1 MRQTNLGGY
10 VLFFG
15 HLRDAGRVPVFA
27 GGVPTGHVD
36 DAILGFSTKVEES
49 HMKQIIPDGPRI
61 KTLRLG
67 LESNATQKEL
77 AYAVRVSE
85 RKLRQIENESA
96 PISVATMEL
105 LAKNLGVHRE
115 QITVRQSALQLVAAD
130 GETVFDTILS
140 DLRKDRLVPRFDY
153 DLANVTMDEGVLF
166 KEASHVHDF
175 VCEIMVPLNEETGE
189 YAEELIAI
197 LTSLTWS
204 ERSSLDRPTSV
215 EEIALR
221 RRIRQLMVLLRG
233 NDIWIYHTHLFRKL
247 PERHTLPPED
257 EPSEM
262 RSRFIIALAPP
273 GEYGETCVRVPVDHG
288 QPFVLKGW

>member
-1 MRQTNLGGY
+1 
-10 VLFFG
+10 
-15 HLRDAGRVPVFA
+15 
-27 GGVPTGHVD
+27 
-36 DAILGFSTKVEES
+36 
-49 HMKQIIPDGPRI
+49 MKQIIPDGPRI
-61 KTLRLG
+61 KALRLR
-67 LESNATQKEL
+67 LEKNATQKEL

-130 GETVFDTILS
+130 GDTVFDTILS

-166 KEASHVHDF
+166 KEASDVHDF
-175 VCEIMVPLNEETGE
+175 VCEIMVPLNEETGK

-273 GEYGETCVRVPVDHG
+273 GEYGETSVRVPVDHG

>member
-1 MRQTNLGGY
+1 
-10 VLFFG
+10 
-15 HLRDAGRVPVFA
+15 
-27 GGVPTGHVD
+27 
-36 DAILGFSTKVEES
+36 
-49 HMKQIIPDGPRI
+49 MKLIIPDGPRI
-61 KTLRLG
+61 KMLRLG
-67 LESNATQKEL
+67 LERNATQKEL

-273 GEYGETCVRVPVDHG
+273 GEYGETSVRVPVDHG

>member
-1 MRQTNLGGY
+1 
-10 VLFFG
+10 
-15 HLRDAGRVPVFA
+15 
-27 GGVPTGHVD
+27 
-36 DAILGFSTKVEES
+36 
-49 HMKQIIPDGPRI
+49 MKQIIPDGPRI

-67 LESNATQKEL
+67 LERNATQKEL

-153 DLANVTMDEGVLF
+153 DLANVTMDEGLLF
-166 KEASHVHDF
+166 KEASNVHDF
-175 VCEIMVPLNEETGE
+175 VCEIMIPLTDETGK

-215 EEIALR
+215 EEVALR
-221 RRIRQLMVLLRG
+221 RRIRHLMVLLRG
-233 NDIWIYHTHLFRKL
+233 NDIWIYHTHLFRRL
-247 PERHTLPPED
+247 PERHTLPPD
-257 EPSEM
+257 DAPSELS
-262 RSRFIIALAPP
+262 SRFIIALAPP
-273 GEYGETCVRVPVDHG
+273 GEYGEISVRVPVDHG
-288 QPFVLKGW
+288 QPFLLKGW

>member
-1 MRQTNLGGY
+1 
-10 VLFFG
+10 
-15 HLRDAGRVPVFA
+15 
-27 GGVPTGHVD
+27 
-36 DAILGFSTKVEES
+36 
-49 HMKQIIPDGPRI
+49 MKQIIPDGPRI

-67 LESNATQKEL
+67 LERNATQKEL

-85 RKLRQIENESA
+85 RKLRQIENESV

-175 VCEIMVPLNEETGE
+175 VCEIMVPLNEETGG

-197 LTSLTWS
+197 LTSPDV
-204 ERSSLDRPTSV
+204 ERTEQPGSPDLGRGDR
-215 EEIALR
+215 
-221 RRIRQLMVLLRG
+221 
-233 NDIWIYHTHLFRKL
+233 
-247 PERHTLPPED
+247 
-257 EPSEM
+257 
-262 RSRFIIALAPP
+262 APP
-273 GEYGETCVRVPVDHG
+273 AHPTAHGPPARQRYMDLSYTLVPDAAGAPHASARG
-288 QPFVLKGW
+288 

>member
-1 MRQTNLGGY
+1 
-10 VLFFG
+10 
-15 HLRDAGRVPVFA
+15 VPVFA

-36 DAILGFSTKVEES
+36 DAILGFSAKVEES

-67 LESNATQKEL
+67 LERNATQKEL
-77 AYAVRVSE
+77 AHAVRVSE
-85 RKLRQIENESA
+85 RKLRQIENESV

-175 VCEIMVPLNEETGE
+175 VCEIMVPLNEETGG

-233 NDIWIYHTHLFRKL
+233 NDIWIYHTHLFRTL
-247 PERHTLPPED
+247 PERHTLPPEG

-273 GEYGETCVRVPVDHG
+273 GEYGETSVRVPVDHG
-288 QPFVLKGW
+288 QPFMLKGW

>member
-1 MRQTNLGGY
+1 
-10 VLFFG
+10 
-15 HLRDAGRVPVFA
+15 LRDAGHMPVFA
-27 GGVPTGHVD
+27 GEVPTRQLT
-36 DAILGFSTKVEES
+36 DAVLGFSAKVEES

-61 KTLRLG
+61 KALRLG
-67 LESNATQKEL
+67 LERNATQKEL
-77 AYAVRVSE
+77 AFAVRVSE

-115 QITVRQSALQLVAAD
+115 QITVRQSTLQLVAAD

-153 DLANVTMDEGVLF
+153 DLANVTTDEGILF

-189 YAEELIAI
+189 YVEELIAI

-215 EEIALR
+215 DEIVFR

-233 NDIWIYHTHLFRKL
+233 NDIWIYHTHLFRTL

-273 GEYGETCVRVPVDHG
+273 GEYGETSVRVPVDHG
-288 QPFVLKGW
+288 QPFLLKGW